1 MSFYEEVGG
10 HDTFAKIV
18 HEFYARVAVDPRLAP
33 MYPADDMDGAEQRLR
48 MFLEQ
53 YWGGPTTYS
62 EQRGHPRL
70 RMRHMP
76 FAVDTRAHDAWLEN
90 MLAAVDTIDTD
101 TLDDEHRAELVDYL
115 RRAAA
120 MLINTPD

>member
-10 HDTFAKIV
+10 HETFAKIV
-18 HEFYARVAVDPRLAP
+18 HEFYARVATDPRLAP
-33 MYPADDMDGAEQRLR
+33 MYPADDMDGAEERLR

-76 FAVDTRAHDAWLEN
+76 YVVDTAAHDAWLEN
-90 MLAAVDTIDTD
+90 MLAAVDTIDTE

-120 MLINTPD
+120 MMINSMD